1 MCRNIKPLFNFEP
14 KATKE
19 EIRDAATQFVRKV
32 SGMQKPS
39 EENQEVFGK
48 AIQDVSDDIQ
58 KLLDHLQTNSP
69 KKNREVEA
77 EKAKAR
83 SIKRFGA

>member
-39 EENQEVFGK
+39 EENQEVFEK
-48 AIQDVSDDIQ
+48 AIEDVSEAVQ
-58 KLLDHLQTNSP
+58 KLIDHLETNAP

-77 EKAKAR
+77 EKKR
-83 SIKRFGA
+83 ILSEKRFG